1 VADQGSRPDSA
12 AGSPAADLDGPR
24 SGATWLTVLAAAAA
38 GGMGWGIRGQYGHE
52 TGAMIAGVLVSL
64 VLVLRLA
71 PTAVLLPAARAV
83 ALGTLAMGF
92 GGSMTYGQTLGL
104 TQNTPVLGN
113 VSALAWGMLGVAV
126 KGGLWIGF
134 AGLFLGIGLS
144 ERRTGWREMAALAVA
159 LVGLFFLGI
168 WLFNTPFDPASR
180 SLPSL
185 YFSASWHWEPNA
197 ENLRPRP
204 EVWGGMLLALLG
216 GWLWIGVFR
225 GDQLARRLTGWGLLG
240 GAIGFPAGQSLQAG
254 HAWNRAWFAAEPWA
268 SIDSVMNWWNWMETT
283 FGAVMAAVL
292 AVGLVRNRHLIGLR
306 KAGSP
311 SPASSCCSDL
321 PMPVELA
328 LIAAHVVLVMLCEYA
343 DMPLINQSYDHGLV
357 AGVLPLVAIAGGR
370 AAPFLVML
378 PVTLLPIATKT
389 VMQLAYGEAV
399 ITPVAGWLIYAA
411 VPMAVA
417 TGLAGWLFAVSRR
430 PAASARWLALPLVFT
445 TLTFHL
451 LNFAIFQFPW
461 PWQSWTARTP
471 NALVY
476 AAASAVLLVL
486 PLVSLRERPPAP
498 VLDSRAAGSQD
509 QV

>member
-1 VADQGSRPDSA
+1 MERQ
-12 AGSPAADLDGPR
+12 AGGTA
-24 SGATWLTVLAAAAA
+24 WLTVLAAAAA

-64 VLVLRLA
+64 VLVVRLA
-71 PTAVLLPAARAV
+71 PTAALLPAARAV

-104 TQNTPVLGN
+104 TQNPPVIGNLAALG
-113 VSALAWGMLGVAV
+113 WGMLGVAI

-144 ERRTGWREMAALAVA
+144 KRQTSWREMTALAVS

-168 WLFNTPFDPASR
+168 WFFNTPFDPASR

-185 YFSASWHWEPNA
+185 YFSADWHWEPDA
-197 ENLRPRP
+197 ENLKPRP

-216 GWLWIGVFR
+216 GWLWIGVVR
-225 GDQLARRLTGWGLLG
+225 GDQLARRLTAWGLLG

-292 AVGLVRNRHLIGLR
+292 AVGLVRNRHLIGLPR
-306 KAGSP
+306 AGLP
-311 SPASSCCSDL
+311 SASLNRCSDM

-357 AGVLPLVAIAGGR
+357 AGVLPLIAIAGGR
-370 AAPFLVML
+370 AAPFLMML

-389 VMQLAYGEAV
+389 VMQLAYNET
-399 ITPVAGWLIYAA
+399 IIEPLTGWLLYAA
-411 VPMAVA
+411 LPMAVA
-417 TGLAGWLFAVSRR
+417 TGLAVWLCILSLR
-430 PAASARWLALPLVFT
+430 PAASAWWLTLPLVST
-445 TLTFHL
+445 TLTFFL
-451 LNFAIFQFPW
+451 LNFAFFHYPFPW
-461 PWQSWTARTP
+461 QPWTGRTP
-471 NALVY
+471 NAMVY
-476 AAASAVLLVL
+476 VAATAVLLVTAA
-486 PLVSLRERPPAP
+486 VSLRQRSTAG
-498 VLDSRAAGSQD
+498 VLDNGAAD
-509 QV
+509 RHD